1 MQKLA
6 MKNCL
11 WFWYHLLQLVTFL
24 LFQSHWF
31 SGVQFDLDIFPTD
44 NTQVRA
50 SRAETPSNRTIES
63 CMAWKPAAGKDWE
76 LPFSFTRDD
85 RVCCWKNLLIVR
97 QETAELLQMTRC
109 VSEFCCFVSVEIW
122 TFFNTARASQ
132 TKSRN
137 PNNWTSRLRH
147 GKPAAGIE
155 ALRTTTAW
163 LGMTG
168 YVDVAGRIWWFA
180 RQETGHK
187 QLLVLSV
194 NSVHWVTL

>member
-1 MQKLA
+1 MVFNLIWTSFQQTTQRSEHQDQKPPATGRSSLVWHE
-6 MKNCL
+6 N
-11 WFWYHLLQLVTFL
+11 LQLGRTENCRFL
-24 LFQSHWF
+24 LPWMTEYVAGRICWF
-31 SGVQFDLDIFPTD
+31 
-44 NTQVRA
+44 
-50 SRAETPSNRTIES
+50 
-63 CMAWKPAAGKDWE
+63 
-76 LPFSFTRDD
+76 
-85 RVCCWKNLLIVR
+85 VR
-97 QETAELLQMTRC
+97 QETAELLQMARYRC

-122 TFFNTARASQ
+122 TFLNTARASQ